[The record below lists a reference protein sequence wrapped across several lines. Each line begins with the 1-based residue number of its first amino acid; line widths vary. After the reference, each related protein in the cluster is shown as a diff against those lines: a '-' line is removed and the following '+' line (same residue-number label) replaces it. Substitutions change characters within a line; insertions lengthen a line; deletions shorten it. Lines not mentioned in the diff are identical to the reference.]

1 MTSHLDIL
9 RTASV
14 LVRHYG
20 EDAALEAAQR
30 AGAMLEKGCLD
41 GQRAWKRAFG
51 EKAVLK
57 LMFAAMTRAAER
69 WRAIKITDFERRQ
82 MAALRQE
89 LDQEYG
95 AQTGLAKPTLKGASH
110 IWCRRCQGRSGGVLS
125 GSVLTGACVSPLAR
139 GLRL

>member
-1 MTSHLDIL
+1 MPRLARNTMRSFM
-9 RTASV
+9 ASMSP
-14 LVRHYG
+14 RAIG
-20 EDAALEAAQR
+20 ATIGDATGWKVPTRRLPAFVFRFAAR
-30 AGAMLEKGCLD
+30 VNA
-41 GQRAWKRAFG
+41 
-51 EKAVLK
+51 AVAQVTGKLK

-110 IWCRRCQGRSGGVLS
+110 DQFSSRSR
-125 GSVLTGACVSPLAR
+125 T
-139 GLRL
+139 